1 MATQGRTHSGREQ
14 GPAQTP
20 TACPGPFPVS
30 SALPLLVLV
39 VLLGCAHTPPSPF
52 TEATPVQLGTIAVVA
67 VPIPPEVAYR
77 TPGRGG
83 TGGAAIGTAKGLGLG
98 IGGATLCFV
107 TLGRALD
114 ACVVAVATPYFVARY
129 AVDQATEGVS
139 ADTIA
144 ASETAIQAVLGA
156 RNHEAVVGAEVF
168 RLAAVHT
175 RHQLMPLPD
184 EGLPSAA
191 ETAEYKPLTAYGI
204 DTVIEVTLQRVDL
217 QSRTPTRV
225 GGESI
230 WSISAAD
237 LNPYLTL
244 VVTARTR
251 VLKTTDGTEL
261 YGHTR
266 DYIGRG
272 ATFIDWGANDAQLL
286 REGLEQLL
294 REMAGEIIVQVFG
307 VAPPPAPEPEAPP
320 PPTPAQEPARPGEP
334 SANDA
339 ACPTCGSDTAAP

>member
-1 MATQGRTHSGREQ
+1 MATDGRTPSGR
-14 GPAQTP
+14 AQMTSRTP
-20 TACPGPFPVS
+20 TVCLGPFPVS
-30 SALPLLVLV
+30 SALSLLVLM
-39 VLLGCAHTPPSPF
+39 VLCGCAHTAPSPL
-52 TEATPVQLGTIAVVA
+52 TDATQAQLGTIAVVA
-67 VPIPPEVAYR
+67 AQFTPEVDYR

-83 TGGAAIGTAKGLGLG
+83 AGGAAIGTAKGVGLG
-98 IGGATLCFV
+98 VLGAVGCMGVLAYCAPC
-107 TLGRALD
+107 LE
-114 ACVVAVATPYFVARY
+114 ACAVAVGTPYFAVRY
-129 AVDQATEGVS
+129 AVDQATEGVA

-144 ASETAIQAVLGA
+144 ASEAAVQAVLGA

-191 ETAEYKPLTAYGI
+191 ATAEYKPLTAYGI
-204 DTVIEVTLQRVDL
+204 DTVIEVALQRVAL

-225 GGESI
+225 GWDGI

-244 VVTARTR
+244 VVTGRTR

-339 ACPTCGSDTAAP
+339 ACPTRG